1 MNHYDFVTSS
11 EDEEEEEEEFEDE
24 EEEENDGHISSP
36 NDDSMRDPC
45 DRLFSFQAN
54 SNQFTKK
61 MQGNMITTATIV
73 HSGDSTGWITDEDDL
88 LEEESFDEE
97 RERERLLWLHL
108 IQLDSK
114 SPWRGENGRINP
126 FRKRDDPP
134 PAFV

>member
-97 RERERLLWLHL
+97 RERERLL
-108 IQLDSK
+108 
-114 SPWRGENGRINP
+114 
-126 FRKRDDPP
+126 
-134 PAFV
+134 